1 MPFDAQIQNNMQSA
15 IINKILNTIQ
25 SRIENRPPE
34 LNGLLEAM
42 LKKRQDDRP
51 SIKELFL
58 NFPILQNAILEL
70 MARFLRVND
79 FTFENLYL
87 QLELDMDLKN
97 AYSIR
102 LDPMIE

>member
-1 MPFDAQIQNNMQSA
+1 MQSA

-34 LNGLLEAM
+34 LTGLLEAM

-58 NFPILQNAILEL
+58 NFPIL
-70 MARFLRVND
+70 
-79 FTFENLYL
+79 
-87 QLELDMDLKN
+87 
-97 AYSIR
+97 
-102 LDPMIE
+102 